1 MVGDF
6 QNRQL
11 GTSGGGAPSDQLV
24 QLWDQL
30 TLSLLDHGVM
40 PAQLREAVA
49 QTIRDRVDSR
59 KDPVADAQK
68 RYKDASGKIRQ
79 LGNRKLVLEQK
90 QKQAETALRSMMLPM
105 PIRSRYCTQAWVR
118 LGWWHRLGMR
128 KSTARLFW
136 ERPWDGLATLW
147 MQLRPKH
154 CRPCWNRTGVAQSA
168 RIGRTWSRWKR
179 MMKMA
184 ISPAPVSQHR
194 GFNGCDQ
201 FSTGPPQQQPVGSGP
216 VVPPLSRFSM
226 KSDDGS
232 PLSALT
238 SRSLVE
244 CFDWTSARARND
256 DEVFGDLCTGRISRE
271 VGPPRDSGCADARSD
286 LLLFFANVTS
296 WSAVAQSYFEHCRY
310 PVVAL
315 VEHKQCDINPLGEF
329 FAKRGFYLNAQP
341 AEIKE
346 VRPSGGCLVASR
358 QHLNCQP
365 MCLGSFRWAVS
376 RCRMNGFDLVIVVAY
391 FPVDGVYSVAYGQLL
406 RDIGAFVAA
415 LRCPW
420 VKVGDFNAEPVDLI
434 NSGWTRLVGGQL
446 CFPTS
451 PTISTGST
459 LDYMV
464 LHRSLEGLADV
475 RVVTSVPWKPHYG
488 LEFTLRVAAM
498 SHVIPTVI
506 NTQPTL
512 ASGPRKPWAFW
523 ATPDDDGD
531 LEGGYSA
538 WCKQAEG
545 FLTSTSSDEV
555 RGLGRK
561 VEIVWVKRVEPVAV
575 DALVR
580 DSEVWF
586 WSTLSRLVHDW
597 RRLTDARQVG
607 LRSMLLTKIVELTQ
621 RLNEFW
627 GQVGHEPHGLTD
639 ASWAFSE
646 PHRFSLKGMARL
658 LRELPVVRDLLLG
671 NLLETLTAR
680 GKHALAMLHRRRK
693 HEFERKALKMREAH
707 KILKR
712 DEVAFIRP
720 YQDKPVDERAALRRT
735 FWVSIWGDTL
745 VDFHPSKRL
754 RHAALDQ
761 AVTLRPISST
771 QISKCLESMKLKKPG
786 IDGWSLP
793 ALLQLPREGLSG
805 LVWLFQRVERDLQW
819 PSGIRQVGVALL
831 PKDLDSE
838 RPISLTSFVYRLY
851 FKLRGFPGRHG
862 TAQSLELLFGTGS
875 CSACCVE
882 KSWCIVAVTR
892 CACFWTSANFTTQ
905 STGSC
910 SLRKRLI

>member
-1 MVGDF
+1 
-6 QNRQL
+6 
-11 GTSGGGAPSDQLV
+11 
-24 QLWDQL
+24 
-30 TLSLLDHGVM
+30 
-40 PAQLREAVA
+40 
-49 QTIRDRVDSR
+49 
-59 KDPVADAQK
+59 
-68 RYKDASGKIRQ
+68 
-79 LGNRKLVLEQK
+79 
-90 QKQAETALRSMMLPM
+90 
-105 PIRSRYCTQAWVR
+105 
-118 LGWWHRLGMR
+118 
-128 KSTARLFW
+128 
-136 ERPWDGLATLW
+136 
-147 MQLRPKH
+147 
-154 CRPCWNRTGVAQSA
+154 
-168 RIGRTWSRWKR
+168 
-179 MMKMA
+179 MK
-184 ISPAPVSQHR
+184 
-194 GFNGCDQ
+194 
-201 FSTGPPQQQPVGSGP
+201 
-216 VVPPLSRFSM
+216 
-226 KSDDGS
+226 
-232 PLSALT
+232 
-238 SRSLVE
+238 
-244 CFDWTSARARND
+244 
-256 DEVFGDLCTGRISRE
+256 
-271 VGPPRDSGCADARSD
+271 
-286 LLLFFANVTS
+286 
-296 WSAVAQSYFEHCRY
+296 
-310 PVVAL
+310 
-315 VEHKQCDINPLGEF
+315 
-329 FAKRGFYLNAQP
+329 
-341 AEIKE
+341 
-346 VRPSGGCLVASR
+346 
-358 QHLNCQP
+358 
-365 MCLGSFRWAVS
+365 
-376 RCRMNGFDLVIVVAY
+376 GFDLVIVVAY

-420 VKVGDFNAEPVDLI
+420 VIVGDFNAEPVDLI

-498 SHVIPTVI
+498 SHVIPIVI

-607 LRSMLLTKIVELTQ
+607 LRSMLLTKVELTQ

-639 ASWAFSE
+639 ASWAFSD

-745 VDFHPSKRL
+745 VDFHPSKWL

-771 QISKCLESMKLKKPG
+771 QISKCLESMKTSRSRLRRA
-786 IDGWSLP
+786 GW
-793 ALLQLPREGLSG
+793 PRS
-805 LVWLFQRVERDLQW
+805 
-819 PSGIRQVGVALL
+819 
-831 PKDLDSE
+831 
-838 RPISLTSFVYRLY
+838 
-851 FKLRGFPGRHG
+851 
-862 TAQSLELLFGTGS
+862 
-875 CSACCVE
+875 SACCSCP
-882 KSWCIVAVTR
+882 KIQ
-892 CACFWTSANFTTQ
+892 TQ
-905 STGSC
+905 QPARGTH
-910 SLRKRLI
+910 L